1 MATVTP
7 LACFVSLY
15 ALKKLASWKWH
26 KITIPIFLVFLTIS
40 CNNAFHKSNI
50 PTTANDRMRVIQQ
63 AAAWYVEQN
72 HQGKVSYLDPYF
84 AFKADINPNDQKH
97 VILLWSLDKKDPSKS
112 LQPGDFIVWDSAFG
126 PLECQIPEEAISENK
141 NLTIEKY
148 FETENAHHQKNKQY
162 RIYIAR
168 VKGPESPL

>member
-1 MATVTP
+1 DVKDIRHSRLSQSLLFSYLAIFLVLALHSILWWKGIKGSLGLIRVMATVTP

-72 HQGKVSYLDPYF
+72 HHGKDAYLDPYF
-84 AFKADINPNDQKH
+84 AFNADINP
-97 VILLWSLDKKDPSKS
+97 
-112 LQPGDFIVWDSAFG
+112 
-126 PLECQIPEEAISENK
+126 
-141 NLTIEKY
+141 
-148 FETENAHHQKNKQY
+148 
-162 RIYIAR
+162 
-168 VKGPESPL
+168 